1 MKTRIAVISII
12 VEDSSSI
19 ETLNQILTS
28 YRQYVIG
35 RMGIPYREK
44 NVNLISIA
52 VDAPETVINALT
64 GKIGK
69 LNGVSAKTNYS
80 NVITEIPDTPAE

>member
-19 ETLNQILTS
+19 ESLNQFLFS

-52 VDAPETVINALT
+52 IDAPETIINALT

-69 LNGVSAKTNYS
+69 LKGISAKTNYS
-80 NVITEIPDTPAE
+80 NIITEVSDVNE

>member
-12 VEDSSSI
+12 VDDSSSI
-19 ETLNQILTS
+19 ETLNQILFA

-52 VDAPETVINALT
+52 IDAPETVINALT

-80 NVITEIPDTPAE
+80 NVITEVPDEIQA

>member
-12 VEDSSSI
+12 VEDSTSI
-19 ETLNQILTS
+19 ESLNQFLFS

-52 VDAPETVINALT
+52 IDAPENIINALT

-69 LNGVSAKTNYS
+69 LSGVSAKTNYS
-80 NVITEIPDTPAE
+80 NIITEVPDVNE

>member
-12 VEDSSSI
+12 VEDLESVD
-19 ETLNQILTS
+19 ELNALLS
-28 YRQYVIG
+28 EYREFVIG

-44 NVNLISIA
+44 SVNLISIA
-52 VDAPETVINALT
+52 IDAPEDKINTLA
-64 GKIGK
+64 GKIGR

-80 NVITEIPDTPAE
+80 NIITEG

>member
-12 VEDSSSI
+12 VENPSSI
-19 ETLNQILTS
+19 ETLNSILFNC
-28 YRQYVIG
+28 RQYVIG

-44 NVNLISIA
+44 NVNLISVAI
-52 VDAPETVINALT
+52 DAPETVINAVT

-69 LNGVSAKTNYS
+69 LDGVSAKTNFS
-80 NVITEIPDTPAE
+80 SVITEAADVN